1 MRCPHFRL
9 LRGSSEYATDVKVL
23 PLIKID
29 RIYYFEQTFYIRMR
43 NSDVLKVRFEKSE
56 GMRRIMENIKKN
68 AKLYFKQKVVV
79 EEYQQLERSFL
90 DDYKEHLQ
98 VDERNGNMVF

>member
-1 MRCPHFRL
+1 
-9 LRGSSEYATDVKVL
+9 
-23 PLIKID
+23 
-29 RIYYFEQTFYIRMR
+29 MR